1 MAITDWPATERPRER
16 LLEHGAAALT
26 EAELLAVFLRTG
38 LPGVSAV
45 DLARQALDHF
55 GSLNAL
61 LAAPLTTFTTINGLG
76 PAKFAQL
83 QAALELARRALRE
96 ELGQRPVL
104 LNSPAAVHDYLR
116 LSLGALPHEVFAVLF
131 LDHQN
136 HLLAYEEM
144 FRGSLAHTSVHPRE
158 IAKRALQLNSGT
170 VILAHNHPS
179 GTAEPSALDLHL
191 TRELTQ
197 ALGLI
202 DVKVLDHVIVTT
214 TQAVSMAQRRLM

>member
-38 LPGVSAV
+38 LPGLSAV

-61 LAAPLTTFTTINGLG
+61 LAAPLALFTTINGLG

-83 QAALELARRALRE
+83 QAALELARRALQE
-96 ELGQRPVL
+96 KLGQQPVL
-104 LNSPAAVHDYLR
+104 LNSPNAVHDYLR
-116 LSLGALPHEVFAVLF
+116 LSLGTLPHEVFAVLF
-131 LDHQN
+131 LDRQN
-136 HLLAYEEM
+136 RLLAYEEM
-144 FRGSLAHTSVHPRE
+144 FRGSLSHASVHPRE

-179 GTAEPSALDLHL
+179 GSAEPSDLDIHL
-191 TRELTQ
+191 TQELSRT
-197 ALGLI
+197 LSLI

-214 TQAVSMAQRRLM
+214 TEAVSLAQRRLM